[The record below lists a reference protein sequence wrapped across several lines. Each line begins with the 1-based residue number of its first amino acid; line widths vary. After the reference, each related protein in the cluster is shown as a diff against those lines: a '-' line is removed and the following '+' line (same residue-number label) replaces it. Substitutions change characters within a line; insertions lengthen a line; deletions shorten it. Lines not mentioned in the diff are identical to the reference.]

1 MMNSF
6 KFYLAEVFVIFYCGL
21 FIVLRYKS
29 LKFDYLLI
37 CKMENDAGANK
48 PAQSLNREEGWG
60 SEQKTWLHI

>member
-1 MMNSF
+1 
-6 KFYLAEVFVIFYCGL
+6 
-21 FIVLRYKS
+21 VLRYKS

-60 SEQKTWLHI
+60 SEQKT